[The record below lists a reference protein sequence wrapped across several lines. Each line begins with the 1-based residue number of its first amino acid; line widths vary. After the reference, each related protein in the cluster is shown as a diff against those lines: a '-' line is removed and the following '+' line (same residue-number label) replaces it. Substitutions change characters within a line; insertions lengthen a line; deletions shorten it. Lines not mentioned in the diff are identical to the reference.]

1 MQNLIMEALQL
12 TLDNA
17 LKEGDSSP
25 LQAKVANFDSLKR
38 AQAVLGWNTLEFD
51 ATVATR
57 TMPVFEKV
65 ARSLVMICYVNTIE

>member
-17 LKEGDSSP
+17 LQDSSP
-25 LQAKVANFDSLKR
+25 LQAKVANYDNLKR

-65 ARSLVMICYVNTIE
+65 SYLS